1 MRWNPFARSAVAS
14 ADRTEPTVEIP
25 KSTGRPRGI
34 FATGGLRSFSA
45 GTVDLLTA
53 DFQAWIQSGNAALRP
68 ALRTMR
74 ARSRSLAENNDYM
87 KAFLG
92 TLDKKVLG
100 PEGIRLTVRA
110 MRPDGTTV
118 DQQDSDYLEASFA
131 EWAKKGNCTV
141 CGRYSFKA
149 VQRLVLRT
157 AGRDG
162 EILVRMVRNF
172 ANKWGF
178 ALQLFEGDVLD
189 EDLNVP
195 RGAGHGG
202 IDKPID
208 NEIVMGVE
216 RDPWKRVVAYH
227 VLTRHPGDD
236 LFGGWQGV
244 ARYTRIPAA
253 EVLHLFIPD
262 RVDDARGAPW
272 AWTAIRRLQMTGGYE
287 EAELVAARLGASK
300 GGFFEEEDGSE
311 TPSDWQDSVTQQPVR
326 EVQPGQFDVL
336 PAGVKF
342 KEYNPTHPNANF
354 GAFLKAVLRGA
365 AAGLGVSYNGLAR
378 DLEGVNYSSLRGG
391 ELDERDYWCVLQQ
404 WLVEELCEPAYSSWL
419 DMSLLTGALA
429 LPPSKRDK
437 FDADVWHARGWPWV
451 DPSKDIDAAAGEIEL
466 GINSLTRIAA
476 ARGVDLEDVF
486 RERRREID
494 LAKQYGVELGL
505 PKRQP
510 QPPQQPQPTG
520 TGQNE

>member
-1 MRWNPFARSAVAS
+1 MPKNGTNPYWESASSYLIRSVVAEAVFASLL
-14 ADRTEPTVEIP
+14 
-25 KSTGRPRGI
+25 
-34 FATGGLRSFSA
+34 GGVH
-45 GTVDLLTA
+45 GTV
-53 DFQAWIQSGNAALRP
+53 G
-68 ALRTMR
+68 
-74 ARSRSLAENNDYM
+74 ARHQRGDVVAVV
-87 KAFLG
+87 G
-92 TLDKKVLG
+92 
-100 PEGIRLTVRA
+100 
-110 MRPDGTTV
+110 
-118 DQQDSDYLEASFA
+118 
-131 EWAKKGNCTV
+131 
-141 CGRYSFKA
+141 
-149 VQRLVLRT
+149 VQRC
-157 AGRDG
+157 AH
-162 EILVRMVRNF
+162 
-172 ANKWGF
+172 A
-178 ALQLFEGDVLD
+178 
-189 EDLNVP
+189 
-195 RGAGHGG
+195 
-202 IDKPID
+202 
-208 NEIVMGVE
+208 
-216 RDPWKRVVAYH
+216 
-227 VLTRHPGDD
+227 
-236 LFGGWQGV
+236 
-244 ARYTRIPAA
+244 
-253 EVLHLFIPD
+253 
-262 RVDDARGAPW
+262 
-272 AWTAIRRLQMTGGYE
+272 GGYLHPCAIQVKGQRQHVQNLVGYLRAVVRSVGGGQH